1 MNKSIKFMT
10 SGLGEW
16 STVKKKV
23 SIVSIEEFGKEL
35 RVYFDPK
42 EWSLK
47 KDGLIY
53 TDPLFLEMLKTHL
66 KNDKKSYHNSIDYSE
81 WGMQGPDY
89 VSFDI

>member
-1 MNKSIKFMT
+1 MKSIKFMT
-10 SGLGEW
+10 SGLGLW

-23 SIVSIEEFGKEL
+23 SILSIDEFGKEL
-35 RVYFDPK
+35 RVYFNSE

-53 TDPLFLEMLKTHL
+53 TDPLFLEMLKVHL
-66 KNDKKSYHNSIDYSE
+66 KNNSKSYYNKVDYSE
-81 WGMQGPDY
+81 RGMQGDDY